1 MSSEIMILDDSR
13 DDCEL
18 MSRAL
23 KQADPSLTTT
33 VCMEPVEALTRLF
46 DEDVPLPRVVFLDL
60 RLAPGDGH
68 EVLREIR
75 SHPRTKA
82 LPVVIVSGSNNVDQV
97 ARSYAL
103 GANSHVH
110 KPIAG
115 QELSRLMGT
124 VGRYWTRVNAVP
136 AWGVPGAASS
146 D

>member
-1 MSSEIMILDDSR
+1 MSSEILILDDSR

-33 VCMEPVEALTRLF
+33 VCMEPEEALTRLF
-46 DEDVPLPRVVFLDL
+46 DEELSLPRVVFLDL
-60 RLAPGDGH
+60 RLSPGDGH
-68 EVLREIR
+68 EVLHEIR
-75 SHPRTKA
+75 SHPRTRS
-82 LPVVIVSGSNNVDQV
+82 LPVVVVSGSNDIDQV

-103 GANSHVH
+103 GANSHIH

-115 QELSRLMGT
+115 RDLSKLMGT
-124 VGRYWTRVNAVP
+124 VGRYWARINAVP
-136 AWGVPGAASS
+136 AWGASAAGSN

>member
-1 MSSEIMILDDSR
+1 MGSEILILDDSR

-18 MSRAL
+18 MARAL

-33 VCMEPVEALTRLF
+33 VCMEPGEALARLF
-46 DEDVPLPRVVFLDL
+46 DEEVALPRVVFLDL
-60 RLAPGDGH
+60 RLSPGDGH

-75 SHPRTKA
+75 SHPRTGS
-82 LPVVIVSGSNNVDQV
+82 LPVVVVSGSNDVDQV

-115 QELSRLMGT
+115 QDMSRLMAT
-124 VGRYWTRVNAVP
+124 VGRYWARVNAVP
-136 AWGVPGAASS
+136 GWSASGAASN